1 MNFKLKHLL
10 VLLLIGFLM
19 FAAFGCASTPA
30 ADEDTGSEEG
40 STEGEE
46 TEVIDGPPIV
56 VTSKI
61 FTESQL
67 LGEMLI
73 ILLEAH
79 GYPTGNEIGLGAT
92 NIIRP
97 ALIAGDVD
105 IYYEYTGTVLITQMQ
120 AEAIFEPV
128 EAYETVKAWDLET
141 NNIVWLAMAPANNTD
156 VMLARPGFNSEFEV
170 NTISELVDV
179 INAGTSPT
187 LKVAIRDE
195 WYERADGWS
204 RFKGT
209 YGLNEDN
216 VEVVFIG
223 MGLEYDS
230 LRESQVD
237 ISFGFATDGRIAAFG
252 LDVVED
258 DQSNFAVYNPAPTIR
273 KETLDIYPG
282 LEELINGVSVL
293 LTNEQLRELNQSVD
307 VDGRSIDEVAREFLT
322 ANGFID

>member
-1 MNFKLKHLL
+1 LRTKK
-10 VLLLIGFLM
+10 IKQ
-19 FAAFGCASTPA
+19 AITSKEKTP
-30 ADEDTGSEEG
+30 
-40 STEGEE
+40 
-46 TEVIDGPPIV
+46 EVKSGKFPIV
-56 VTSKI
+56 GIGASA
-61 FTESQL
+61 
-67 LGEMLI
+67 GG
-73 ILLEAH
+73 LEALELFLKNVPENTGMAYVVIQH
-79 GYPTGNEIGLGAT
+79 LDPTQKGMLPELLQRIANMKVFQVEDLMKV
-92 NIIRP
+92 RP
-97 ALIAGDVD
+97 DCVYVIPPNKTMSIFKG
-105 IYYEYTGTVLITQMQ
+105 VLHL
-120 AEAIFEPV
+120 FEPV